1 MRARPTEAFICRLVR
16 PPGKSRVEMDAD
28 SVQFSA
34 VAVRASPRPH
44 SLLPAVAA
52 GIIVIAGLAA
62 LLASSRS
69 YVWSGPAAE
78 EPYNLIVAG
87 FRSGHLWLGK
97 EAPPGLVAAS
107 NPYDFATYRPYLAAP
122 WSLTDL
128 SYYRGHIYAYFGA
141 APALLLFWPYRAL
154 TGGWLHQAFAVFMF
168 CVLGYGVALGLGV
181 AVWRRY
187 FPFVGAWA
195 GAAIA
200 LLLGSV
206 TTLPVFLVR
215 PGLYEVSISCG
226 FALTMLSLA
235 ALWNAW
241 HRPAGKCAW
250 LAAASAA
257 YGMAV
262 GARPSLL
269 FGGMVLFLPAAASL
283 ASRVRRGNA
292 QPWFGLFLAALLPI
306 SAIGACLAAYN
317 AARFGD
323 PFQFGNAYQLTGIS
337 FSWAQSFD
345 VHFFWY
351 DMRLLFTAP
360 LRWHAGF
367 PFLWEPAAPPPPPG
381 HLPVEFVFGS
391 ITNLPVLLVALLP
404 LAWLG
409 KRAQAADARP
419 PAGIAGVP
427 ALLFLAAAVPI
438 CFYAATSSRYL
449 LDFLPALA
457 LLAVVGMLA
466 LGWGTG
472 GGVPGE
478 SPEAAP
484 AGSRLAPVIRGAV
497 ICALAYSVAV
507 AWLLA
512 AALGSFYRGA
522 EQGIAILASG
532 RIEEGIAHYERL
544 CRINPDFR
552 GRAELMIGTTLI
564 ARGRQGEGM
573 GFLESAVTHEP
584 GLAAAHFNLG
594 QAYLERGRFGDSAES
609 FRRAAALDP
618 FDGEAEADMGVALFR
633 LGHVSEAIEH
643 ERAALRLE
651 PSMETAR
658 RNLEAFEASGSGA
671 GRR

>member
-1 MRARPTEAFICRLVR
+1 M
-16 PPGKSRVEMDAD
+16 GAD

-34 VAVRASPRPH
+34 VAVRVSPRPH

-52 GIIVIAGLAA
+52 GILVVAGFAA

-69 YVWSGPAAE
+69 YVWSGPAEE

-97 EAPPGLVAAS
+97 EAPPGLVGAA
-107 NPYDFATYRPYLAAP
+107 NPYDFATYRQYLAAP

-128 SYYRGHIYAYFGA
+128 SYFRGHIYAYFGA
-141 APALLLFWPYRAL
+141 TPALILFWPYRAL
-154 TGGWLHQAFAVFMF
+154 TGGWLHQAFAVLVF
-168 CVLGYGVALGLGV
+168 CVLGYAVALGLGL

-187 FPFVGAWA
+187 FPGIGAWA

-200 LLLGSV
+200 LLLGSA

-226 FALTMLSLA
+226 FSLAMLSLA

-241 HRPAGKCAW
+241 HRPAGKRAW

-269 FGGMVLFLPAAASL
+269 FGALILFLPACAAL
-283 ASRVRRGNA
+283 VFRVRRGTA
-292 QPWFGLFLAALLPI
+292 RPWLGSFLAALLPI

-323 PFQFGNAYQLTGIS
+323 PLQFGNAYQLTGIS
-337 FSWAQSFD
+337 FSWTQSFD
-345 VHFFWY
+345 ARFFWY
-351 DMRLLFTAP
+351 DVRLLFTAP
-360 LRWHAGF
+360 LRWHAEF
-367 PFLWEPAAPPPPPG
+367 PFVWEPAAGTPPPG

-391 ITNLPVLLVALLP
+391 LTNLPVLLAALVP
-404 LAWLG
+404 LAWVG
-409 KRAQAADARP
+409 RRAGTAEAGP
-419 PAGIAGVP
+419 PTGIAGVL
-427 ALLFLAAAVPI
+427 AVLFLAAAVPI

-449 LDFLPALA
+449 LDFMPALA
-457 LLAVVGMLA
+457 LLALTGTLA
-466 LGWGTG
+466 LWGMSAG
-472 GGVPGE
+472 AAHCRAFGE
-478 SPEAAP
+478 PSPAAAP
-484 AGSRLAPVIRGAV
+484 GSRLAPLIRGAV
-497 ICALAYSVAV
+497 ICAFVYSVAV

-512 AALGSFYRGA
+512 VALGSFYRGA
-522 EQGIAILASG
+522 ERGIAIMASG
-532 RIEEGIAHYERL
+532 RIDDGIAHYERL

-552 GRAELMIGTTLI
+552 GRADLMIGTTLL
-564 ARGRQGEGM
+564 ARGRQSEGI
-573 GFLESAVTHEP
+573 GFLESAVAREP
-584 GLAAAHFNLG
+584 DLATAHFNLG
-594 QAYLERGRFGDSAES
+594 QAYLERGRFADSAGS

-618 FDGEAEADMGVALFR
+618 FDGEAQADLGVALFR
-633 LGHVSEAIEH
+633 LGLVSEAIEH
-643 ERAALRLE
+643 ERAALRIE
-651 PSMETAR
+651 PSMEAAK
-658 RNLEAFEASGSGA
+658 RNLAAFLASGNGA